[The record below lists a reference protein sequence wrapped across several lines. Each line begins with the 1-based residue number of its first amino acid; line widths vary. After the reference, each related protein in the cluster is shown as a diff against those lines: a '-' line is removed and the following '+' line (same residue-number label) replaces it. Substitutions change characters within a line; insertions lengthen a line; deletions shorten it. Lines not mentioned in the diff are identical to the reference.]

1 MQNFGQFVYL
11 HFNITIYFN
20 TFCLLLILN
29 YFYCFHCN
37 NIEYKS
43 WRIFLILTV
52 LCTVLFW
59 HTIWPANII
68 LRRKPSI
75 IISVEWCRWMKAIKM
90 PTCKKVNMTV
100 KRNFAIPGRL
110 LHSFLKNK
118 RILNYLSNSLV

>member
-1 MQNFGQFVYL
+1 MQLMQHFGQFVYL

-29 YFYCFHCN
+29 HYCFHCN

-43 WRIFLILTV
+43 WRIFHFNNI
-52 LCTVLFW
+52 LCTVLFC
-59 HTIWPANII
+59 HSIWPANII

-100 KRNFAIPGRL
+100 KRNFAIPRRL

-118 RILNYLSNSLV
+118 RIRIILRQL